1 MIQGQDFIFVGL
13 QAIDG
18 NIGSN
23 SVNIAREISHNNRVL
38 YVNYPLDRLTKIR
51 KKNNPIIQ
59 KRLDVI
65 KGKSPELEQLS
76 KNLWTL
82 YPKCIVESISRL
94 SIDWLFD
101 KINKSNNKRFAAR
114 IQKAIDTLGFKD
126 YIIFNDTDVFRSF
139 YLKEILHPKLYIYYT
154 RDNMMSMPFWAAQGV
169 RIEPMLMAKADFIV
183 ANSAYLANIA
193 RKFNENT
200 FDIGQG
206 CDLTL
211 FDKKHI
217 QATPKDIANIQKP
230 IIGYIGVLFTL
241 RLDIEIIAH
250 LAKTKPDYQVV
261 LIGPEDENFKN
272 SNLHSLPNV
281 HFLGNKKTEELP
293 SYLNCFD
300 ICINPQILNETTIGN
315 YPRKIDE
322 YLALGKPTVATKTIA
337 MEMFSEHVYL
347 AENKK
352 EYVELIEKALN
363 ENTPEK
369 EKAREA
375 FAKTHTWENNVEKIY
390 QLIQKFLSK

>member
-23 SVNIAREISHNNRVL
+23 SVNFAREFSRKICVVFL
-38 YVNYPLDRLTKIR
+38 NYPFYLLKKIR
-51 KKNNPIIQ
+51 KKNDPIIK

-76 KNLWTL
+76 ENLWTL
-82 YPKCIVESISRL
+82 YPKCTVESISQL

-154 RDNMMSMPFWAAQGV
+154 RDNMMSTPFWAKQGV
-169 RIEPMLMAKADFIV
+169 RVEPMLMAKADFIV

-193 RKFNENT
+193 RKFNENA

-261 LIGPEDENFKN
+261 LVGPEDENFKN
-272 SNLHSLPNV
+272 SELHSLANV
-281 HFLGNKKTEELP
+281 HFLGSKKTEELP

-300 ICINPQILNETTIGN
+300 VCINPQALNETTIGN

-347 AENKK
+347 AENKE
-352 EYVELIEKALN
+352 EYVELIEKALK
-363 ENTPEK
+363 ENTAEK

-375 FAKTHTWENNVEKIY
+375 FARTHTWENNVEKIY